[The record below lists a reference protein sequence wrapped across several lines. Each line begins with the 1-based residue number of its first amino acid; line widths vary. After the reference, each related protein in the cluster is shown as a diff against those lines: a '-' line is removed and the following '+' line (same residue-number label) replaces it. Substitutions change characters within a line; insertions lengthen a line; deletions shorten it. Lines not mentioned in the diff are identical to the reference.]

1 MANTMVFLL
10 MELAINQD
18 KQAKLYEEI
27 QRVVGDSPNLTKEHL
42 AQMSYLKACLRE
54 SHRYLHL
61 SYMMH
66 MTLPVVDV

>member
-1 MANTMVFLL
+1 MVFLL

-27 QRVVGDSPNLTKEHL
+27 QRVVGGSPNLTKEHL

-61 SYMMH
+61 SYMIH